1 MKNFIAVLLFAT
13 AAYAAAPQAKLFVHL
28 TPGFDVLV
36 DGVSRG
42 PTTADE
48 GGKLL
53 LLEPGAHHVVVR
65 SAEGREGAFDV
76 TLVPGESRDVTLSP
90 LGLRK
95 RLPASSDDTAGAL
108 RVNCIPEDCTV
119 TFKPPVDAV
128 PPGRYPLVVTRGTS
142 AMRSDID
149 VPESTI
155 VTVEAN
161 FTTGTIRTIDTRR
174 KPRKLAVA
182 EANDALSR
190 LSVPPHWKNAIRSA
204 LPSGVGIDS
213 AIGFDNGVRV
223 TIRLSSADVARSMI
237 RSITSSR
244 AFASVSA
251 SDLRK
256 DKSDVVFDIEFLFE

>member
-1 MKNFIAVLLFAT
+1 MKTVIAVLLLAT
-13 AAYAAAPQAKLFVHL
+13 AAYAAGPQAKLFIHI
-28 TPGFDVLV
+28 TPGFEVLV
-36 DGVSRG
+36 DGMSYG
-42 PTTADE
+42 PTTAEE

-53 LLEPGAHHVVVR
+53 LINPGAHHVVVR

-76 TLVPGESRDVTLSP
+76 TLASGESRDVTLSP

-95 RLPASSDDTAGAL
+95 KLATSAEESAGAL
-108 RVNCIPEDCTV
+108 RVNCVPQDCTV
-119 TFKPPVDAV
+119 TFKPPADAV

-142 AMRSDID
+142 MLRTDLDI
-149 VPESTI
+149 PEATI

-161 FTTGTIRTIDTRR
+161 FNAGTIRTIDTRR
-174 KPRKLAVA
+174 RPHKLAVA

-190 LSVPPHWKNAIRSA
+190 LAVPPHWKNAIRSA

-213 AIGFDNGVRV
+213 AIGFENGVRV
-223 TIRLSSADVARSMI
+223 TLRLSSADVARSMI

-251 SDLRK
+251 GDLRK
-256 DKSDVVFDIEFLFE
+256 DKSDVIFDVDFVFP